1 MVLDTSVVRFLEH
14 GQCMVAQR
22 NPCVTYLTVFQTEI
36 RHTSH
41 GRGFPLRQVL
51 IHLID
56 ALRNMVV
63 CLVEQVASI
72 AMSEQDPRKE
82 AGPLPPLLHVIE
94 LLSSSLR
101 VLPRFV
107 GFPLR
112 LSEFVLDVVEAVD
125 C

>member
-1 MVLDTSVVRFLEH
+1 
-14 GQCMVAQR
+14 
-22 NPCVTYLTVFQTEI
+22 
-36 RHTSH
+36 
-41 GRGFPLRQVL
+41 
-51 IHLID
+51 
-56 ALRNMVV
+56 MVV

-112 LSEFVLDVVEAVD
+112 LSEFVLDVVEAAITESEGTAVGLLALTAP
-125 C
+125 